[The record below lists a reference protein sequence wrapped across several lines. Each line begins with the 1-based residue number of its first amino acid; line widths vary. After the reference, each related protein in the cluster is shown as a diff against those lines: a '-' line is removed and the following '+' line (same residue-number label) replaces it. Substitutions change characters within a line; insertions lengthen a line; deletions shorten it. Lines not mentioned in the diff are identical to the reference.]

1 MGDLRDCLEEL
12 EDHDGKKRIK
22 RIIIEFTEV
31 SSEEDEDE
39 DDDE

>member
-22 RIIIEFTEV
+22 RIIIEFEEM
-31 SSEEDEDE
+31 SSEEDEE